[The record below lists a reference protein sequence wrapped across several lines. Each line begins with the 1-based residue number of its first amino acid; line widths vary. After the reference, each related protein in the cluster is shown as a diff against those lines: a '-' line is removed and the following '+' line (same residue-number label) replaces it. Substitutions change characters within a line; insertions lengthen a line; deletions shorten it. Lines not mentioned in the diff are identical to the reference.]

1 MYYIG
6 IDVGGTN
13 LKAGLVDESYQL
25 VATKKMPLHFTS
37 MEQMGETLTD
47 MALGLV
53 EENGLRRDQV
63 ASIGMGFPGS
73 VDNRRGVVIK
83 TVNIPIRFMPVAEMV
98 HRRWDVPVYL
108 GNDADCAALGEYYH
122 YGDDRLE
129 SLILVTLGT
138 GIGTGIILGGKIQ
151 AGCNGFGGEGGH
163 IVIVHG
169 GEPCTCGRRGCWE
182 RYASASALVRQTKAA
197 MEADPG
203 SAMWQAAGSLDQVD
217 GRTAFAAMRSGDAA
231 AKAVVAQYLDYLAEG
246 LEEGD
251 SLWGSYDVKTIN
263 DELLSLVV
271 SGEISAPSAAYP
283 FRFQYTYNIDMK
295 TGENIRLAHYRNV
308 DQIAENMMNGDNYRV
323 IGALASEFQERLTV
337 LYGDAGQLALS
348 LRGFDFG
355 KGQAEQ
361 PAGYSWQEDG
371 KTWLSIEVPHALGD
385 YVNVELE

>member
-203 SAMWQAAGSLDQVD
+203 SAMWQVSGGLEQVD
-217 GRTAFAAMRSGDAA
+217 GRTVFAAVRAGDAA
-231 AKAVVAQYLDYLAEG
+231 AKAVLEQYLDYLVEG
-246 LEEGD
+246 LANFINIFQPEVIALGGGVSHGLDEELMATLQSKVLELCFGREAERRTK
-251 SLWGSYDVKTIN
+251 LVKARLGN
-263 DELLSLVV
+263 DAGIIGAALLGV
-271 SGEISAPSAAYP
+271 SG
-283 FRFQYTYNIDMK
+283 
-295 TGENIRLAHYRNV
+295 
-308 DQIAENMMNGDNYRV
+308 
-323 IGALASEFQERLTV
+323 
-337 LYGDAGQLALS
+337 
-348 LRGFDFG
+348 
-355 KGQAEQ
+355 
-361 PAGYSWQEDG
+361 
-371 KTWLSIEVPHALGD
+371 
-385 YVNVELE
+385 